1 MAVILSFEEYRR
13 LQDLAKREQA
23 ETRAKWRE
31 RFERLLAEVHR
42 RTSQFSSEEIEAEIT
57 AAYDE
62 VRELRYGHRGWFNY
76 EPKQVYT
83 FVLRNNFLC
92 PIHIE
97 CRIKRNCC
105 RVAWG

>member
-57 AAYDE
+57 AASKN
-62 VRELRYGHRGWFNY
+62 RLF
-76 EPKQVYT
+76 
-83 FVLRNNFLC
+83 
-92 PIHIE
+92 
-97 CRIKRNCC
+97 
-105 RVAWG
+105 

>member
-57 AAYDE
+57 AASLGAKTACFEAITLSDPSSSDG
-62 VRELRYGHRGWFNY
+62 L
-76 EPKQVYT
+76 
-83 FVLRNNFLC
+83 
-92 PIHIE
+92 
-97 CRIKRNCC
+97 
-105 RVAWG
+105 

>member
-42 RTSQFSSEEIEAEIT
+42 RTSQFSSEEIEAELRQRAWVQKPPVLRRSLYQIHRHQT
-57 AAYDE
+57 AYRKKCQPI
-62 VRELRYGHRGWFNY
+62 VNHPGHRRSN
-76 EPKQVYT
+76 
-83 FVLRNNFLC
+83 
-92 PIHIE
+92 
-97 CRIKRNCC
+97 
-105 RVAWG
+105 